1 LLVLLIRK
9 IILEMTLFLSTYINR
24 IDKKNRI
31 SVPSSFRSVLEQN
44 GLKGLICYP
53 SPTLTSIE
61 GCTFNRIKKL
71 SDAIDSLGP
80 FSEERSTFSSSILAD
95 SHQVSFDKEGRV
107 ILPSELLSSVGII
120 EEVAFVG
127 MGETFQMWNPETYNI
142 YKKENQK
149 QTQEK
154 LSKLQWSKDIQL

>member
-1 LLVLLIRK
+1 MLVLLIRN
-9 IILEMTLFLSTYINR
+9 IFLQMTLFLSTYINK

-107 ILPSELLSSVGII
+107 ILPSELLGSVGII

-154 LSKLQWSKDIQL
+154 LSKLQWSKDI

>member
-1 LLVLLIRK
+1 
-9 IILEMTLFLSTYINR
+9 MTLFLSTYVNR
-24 IDKKNRI
+24 IDKKGRI
-31 SVPSSFRSVLEQN
+31 SIPSSFRSVLEQN

-53 SPTLTSIE
+53 SPTLNSIE

-95 SHQVSFDKEGRV
+95 SHQVEFDREGRA
-107 ILPSELLSSVGII
+107 ILPVELLISVGIVDEI
-120 EEVAFVG
+120 AFVG
-127 MGETFQMWNPETYNI
+127 MGETFQMWMPETYNK

-149 QTQEK
+149 QAQEK
-154 LSKLQWSKDIQL
+154 LSKLQWSKDT

>member
-107 ILPSELLSSVGII
+107 IFPSELLSSVGII

-154 LSKLQWSKDIQL
+154 LSKLQWSKDI

>member
-1 LLVLLIRK
+1 MVLLIRK

-154 LSKLQWSKDIQL
+154 LSKLQWSKDI

>member
-1 LLVLLIRK
+1 MLVLLIRK

-154 LSKLQWSKDIQL
+154 LSKLQWSKDI

>member
-1 LLVLLIRK
+1 MLVLLIRK

-142 YKKENQK
+142 YKKRK
-149 QTQEK
+149 
-154 LSKLQWSKDIQL
+154 SKTNTRKIIKAPME